1 MSWFTW
7 LTIFA
12 SLLCIS
18 GSSSFSS
25 LMRRSTL
32 FTKSTGFTLS
42 ARACLRTV
50 SVWGMTPST
59 AQTTR
64 ITPST
69 ALIAL
74 VTSPPKSTCPG
85 VSRRLIRYSSPS

>member
-1 MSWFTW
+1 M
-7 LTIFA
+7 
-12 SLLCIS
+12 
-18 GSSSFSS
+18 
-25 LMRRSTL
+25 

-85 VSRRLIRYSSPS
+85 VSRRLIRYSSPSYSWTMLAAAVWIVIPLACSCSS